1 MSRKDYYSPSFQ
13 EQGEKI
19 CLMTYTGTL
28 LEAKFSAMCLTA
40 YTKEASKIQNISGF
54 FKIGRWLQ
62 GKKFYLFPSLLPSI

>member
-28 LEAKFSAMCLTA
+28 LEVKSKFSAMCLTA

-54 FKIGRWLQ
+54 FKIGR
-62 GKKFYLFPSLLPSI
+62 